1 MTDEQ
6 RSIEQV
12 KDQLKEIAEQGF
24 LETLLCIQGELSL
37 LSALVGAGIEAS
49 TAEVYAACNSIDIY
63 DPSGDKARARK
74 VVNERLAEQLSS
86 IHTTI
91 AVLACTLAA
100 VRNNADY
107 CSRTFGEIHNMSIE
121 QATVNAL
128 IHQPECLDDEA
139 AEIAMQ
145 QGDSSAMATL
155 RRQLGNLLQE
165 EGQADG

>member
-1 MTDEQ
+1 MTPEQ
-6 RSIEQV
+6 QHIEHI
-12 KDQLKEIAEQGF
+12 KGQLKEIAEQGI

-37 LSALVGAGIEAS
+37 LSALVSAGIGAS

-74 VVNERLAEQLSS
+74 SINGQLAEQLSS

-91 AVLACTLAA
+91 AVLTCTLAA
-100 VRNNADY
+100 VRNNADA

-121 QATVNAL
+121 QATANAL
-128 IHQPECLDDEA
+128 IRHPEHLDDEA

-155 RRQLGNLLQE
+155 RRQLGKLLQG